1 MTQRV
6 TLPMMY
12 GGDSADVIQD
22 ALFAIDCDSVVQ
34 YTEFCRVSL
43 VQTVPVLEFRL
54 TLKS

>member
-22 ALFAIDCDSVVQ
+22 ALYAIDCDTDSVVQ
-34 YTEFCRVSL
+34 YTEF
-43 VQTVPVLEFRL
+43 
-54 TLKS
+54 